1 MLKILLVFFIVIY
14 IGSIISNI
22 GKNLRMKKCMQ
33 VLSAFLDSGK
43 LSSYGILTKNENFY
57 ECLENLLQQYPVICE
72 FRDFYDPSLSYEKD
86 LAETYEAAAKLYR
99 NFLMT
104 QNFLINDFFNSL
116 NPINTLRKAIT
127 FPSAVLKFFGLTLNT
142 YASRFFN
149 LIGWLAAYVLGMY
162 QNEIKAFLTTLIK
175 HF

>member
-1 MLKILLVFFIVIY
+1 
-14 IGSIISNI
+14 
-22 GKNLRMKKCMQ
+22 
-33 VLSAFLDSGK
+33 
-43 LSSYGILTKNENFY
+43 
-57 ECLENLLQQYPVICE
+57 
-72 FRDFYDPSLSYEKD
+72 
-86 LAETYEAAAKLYR
+86 
-99 NFLMT
+99 MT

-142 YASRFFN
+142 YASSFFN

-162 QNEIKAFLTTLIK
+162 LNEIKAFLTTLIK